1 MQDNINEPLKDVI
14 VILSQIEKDYTVPK
28 NVRIKVKNAYV
39 VLGENGQS
47 IGVRIDK
54 SLQELDEVS
63 DDPNVPSYIR
73 TQIWN
78 VVSML
83 ESISE

>member
-1 MQDNINEPLKDVI
+1 MESSGNSLRNIIDL
-14 VILSQIEKDYTVPK
+14 LSQIENDFTVPK
-28 NVRIKVKNAYV
+28 NIRVKVKNVTCY
-39 VLGENGQS
+39 LEENDES
-47 IGVRIDK
+47 IGVRVDK

-78 VVSML
+78 VVSLL

>member
-1 MQDNINEPLKDVI
+1 MEQDSLKEI
-14 VILSQIEKDYTVPK
+14 VDLLSQIEKDYTVPK
-28 NVRIKVKNAYV
+28 NVRLKVKNAYTF
-39 VLGENGQS
+39 LGECDKS
-47 IGVRIDK
+47 IPVRVDK
-54 SLQELDEVS
+54 SLQELDDVS

>member
-1 MQDNINEPLKDVI
+1 MESDGNSLKDI
-14 VILSQIEKDYTVPK
+14 IDLLSQIESDFTVPK
-28 NVRIKVKNAYV
+28 NIRVKVKNATYY
-39 VLGENGQS
+39 LEENEES
-47 IGVRIDK
+47 IGIRVDK

-78 VVSML
+78 VVSLL